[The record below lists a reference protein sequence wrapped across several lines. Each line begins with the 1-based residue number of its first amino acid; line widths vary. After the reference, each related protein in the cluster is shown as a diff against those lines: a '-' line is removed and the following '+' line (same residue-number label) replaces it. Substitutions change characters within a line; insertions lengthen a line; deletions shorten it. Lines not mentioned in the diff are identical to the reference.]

1 MRKADFL
8 SISQSFCSFIFF
20 FVLHPS
26 YSCCFGRF
34 TPWSVHTG
42 MIRNV
47 LLGPSSFLD
56 MSFLV
61 PSSKTNFLCIVD
73 NHHFFMRDY
82 YLIEHESASIF
93 QMTKQQVFVVK
104 NLTIFPSSLPEC
116 HPQRGSP
123 WMPQF
128 HPRQVKW
135 NCAKPKRPWGTKNAH
150 RRSIKR
156 PLLVVRFVSLV
167 VDGVISH
174 FKWLCRLNRET

>member
-8 SISQSFCSFIFF
+8 SISQSFCSFI
-20 FVLHPS
+20 
-26 YSCCFGRF
+26 CF
-34 TPWSVHTG
+34 
-42 MIRNV
+42 
-47 LLGPSSFLD
+47 
-56 MSFLV
+56 
-61 PSSKTNFLCIVD
+61 FLCFIRAILVALAGLPHEVFIQEWSGMYYLALLRSWTWVFWCQFH
-73 NHHFFMRDY
+73 HHFFMRDY

-123 WMPQF
+123 SMPQF